1 MAPSPP
7 TATPSPPAPHPEQP
21 APSHDGH
28 QGHQTATTTTT
39 CKDVTALAPSPPTS
53 PERALQAAAAA
64 RHASQK
70 FHSRATYGNPYG
82 WIWEF
87 ARAFPLVVAIF
98 ILQTTVIG
106 VAFSAAQ
113 AYATSHNMGMV
124 VLFLTPLR
132 EVITHLTGQLGN
144 IRSYVAL
151 YVKRR
156 MQTFSRQIP
165 PDEHVFLKS
174 VDSEMQTFI
183 YDGLT
188 NAASTA
194 RKPFD
199 IAFDLMA
206 LVTLLKN
213 GGNTFLIFA
222 IIVTQFLIFDVLKKP
237 TFLFPHIEEVRDKH
251 NMANSDHMME
261 VGLATFVSCQQK
273 SVENVEHRINSRK
286 LNWNCVLASS
296 AISVMQQ
303 GVALLIAY
311 LTRNSPIDAV
321 LRASFATTIRN
332 TIYFTWINLTE
343 VRRLFKR
350 TESLD
355 ERLRCFHV
363 QEELVEAPLP
373 EVITLSE
380 ASIQISPGLVLHVP
394 PIPRLGKRVLI
405 TGSTGNGKSTLLA
418 ALRGVFGSD
427 VGFAPFAQSLVFC
440 HQNLRHYATC
450 FKMGEWFPNR
460 ELGADVLRGVCLEHL
475 IPTPESM
482 IALRDAATAERRK
495 WSKKSAPPP
504 PVPSLAEVWARAS
517 IAAVRDFCLAYW
529 RHAVHV
535 FLKMLDGEYKSVDVV
550 GDEKLRADKVQ
561 DPWMSIYHRA
571 TKMSGG
577 ECTRLALAVCVYR
590 VLEGGGNTMLM
601 LDEPEQ
607 NLDTR
612 TAVEIVRWMH
622 ALLGDRT
629 LVVVSH
635 STSVGAALAWD
646 MHVRMRR
653 VELEA
658 ERGVE
663 GKSGAEACTVLTS
676 SVTVLQSEA
685 DRASMVDM
693 MRGDV

>member
-1 MAPSPP
+1 MTPSPP
-7 TATPSPPAPHPEQP
+7 TATTSPP
-21 APSHDGH
+21 APSHDAH
-28 QGHQTATTTTT
+28 QGHPPTT
-39 CKDVTALAPSPPTS
+39 CKDIAALTPTHTTPTTP

-87 ARAFPLVVAIF
+87 ARAFPLAVAIF

-106 VAFSAAQ
+106 VAFSAAH

-132 EVITHLTGQLGN
+132 EMSTHLTGQLGS

-151 YVKRR
+151 YVNLRLQK
-156 MQTFSRQIP
+156 FSHQIP
-165 PDEHVFLKS
+165 PSEHVFLRRI
-174 VDSEMQTFI
+174 DSDMQSFI
-183 YDGLT
+183 YDGLSS
-188 NAASTA
+188 AASMA

-222 IIVTQFLIFDVLKKP
+222 IIFTQFMILDVLKRPK
-237 TFLFPHIEEVRDKH
+237 FLFPHIEEVRDKH
-251 NMANSDHMME
+251 NTANSDHMME
-261 VGLATFVSCQQK
+261 VGLTTFVSYQQK
-273 SVENVEHRINSRK
+273 AVENLEHRINSRK
-286 LNWNCVLASS
+286 LHWNYVLTSS
-296 AISVMQQ
+296 ALSVIQQ
-303 GVALLIAY
+303 GAALLIAY

-343 VRRLFKR
+343 VRRFFTK
-350 TESLD
+350 T
-355 ERLRCFHV
+355 ERLEEQLRVCHV

-394 PIPRLGKRVLI
+394 PIPRLGKRVII
-405 TGSTGNGKSTLLA
+405 TGSTGNGKSTLLD

-427 VGFAPFAQSLVFC
+427 VGFAPFAPSLVFC

-460 ELGADVLRGVCLEHL
+460 ELGADVLRGVRLEHL

-517 IAAVRDFCLAYW
+517 IDAVRELSLAYW

-550 GDEKLRADKVQ
+550 SAEKSRADQVQ

-571 TKMSGG
+571 TNMSGG

-590 VLEGGGNTMLM
+590 VLEGGGNMMLM

-658 ERGVE
+658 EGRVD
-663 GKSGAEACTVLTS
+663 GKSCAEACTVLTS
-676 SVTVLQSEA
+676 SVSVLKSES
-685 DRASMVDM
+685 DRASMVEL